1 LKKMTFAIKAIFKLE
16 EATVEGIELVEG
28 LEAV

>member
-1 LKKMTFAIKAIFKLE
+1 MTFAIKAIFKLE
-16 EATVEGIELVEG
+16 EEATVKGIELVEA